1 METIV
6 YVLTPVLTIFW
17 SVAVFITWHHRA
29 ALKEDSF
36 FRFYHI
42 LAPGSYFLA
51 GAVSGFGV
59 TFFRFDIAVLLYLDG
74 IIFLSV
80 LLSFIIFVLGK
91 KNVGGRFTGVLV
103 FYNVVSIAGIVA
115 AYIIKNSP
123 LLVMRISS
131 LIEEASR
138 IEIPSFSELTLDS
151 VSSLGNLTGWVNRI
165 LIALFT
171 YVPVAL
177 LRFLYV
183 TRRRKRLEK
192 QVCELEAR
200 IWRLEE
206 IQEGEE
212 NRTSGT

>member
-17 SVAVFITWHHRA
+17 SVTVFITWHRRA

-59 TFFRFDIAVLLYLDG
+59 TFFRFDIAVLLFLDG
-74 IIFLSV
+74 IIILSV
-80 LLSFIIFVLGK
+80 LLAFTVFVLGK
-91 KNVGGRFTGVLV
+91 KNTGSRFTGVLI
-103 FYNVVSIAGIVA
+103 FYNAVSVAGVVSAFV
-115 AYIIKNSP
+115 IKNSP
-123 LLVMRISS
+123 FLVMRISQ

-138 IEIPSFSELTLDS
+138 IEIPSFSQLTLDS
-151 VSSLGNLTGWVNRI
+151 VASGGNLSGWINRI

-183 TRRRKRLEK
+183 SHRRKRLEK

-206 IQEGEE
+206 LRDEGTE
-212 NRTSGT
+212 TGDTP